1 MPAATVGR
9 PAPETE
15 AGARI
20 WALILLL
27 ALLPLPFGGARPWAG
42 AAFAVAVGLMLAV
55 WSLRCAVAGRP
66 GAIPLRRLAAEG
78 LLLALLAGW
87 IAFQGLS
94 LTPAAWHH
102 PIWDEAA
109 TALSTEPVGAI
120 SVDPARSFTALATLL
135 GHASL
140 FWLVLQAGR
149 EPGRA
154 HRLLAA
160 LVAIGT
166 AYAAYGLTMELS
178 GAGLVLWFEKWA
190 YHGDITA
197 TFVNR
202 NSFATYAGLCLLA
215 AIGLLARQLLR
226 HDGKQAPRRERLLRR
241 IQALAGRGSLLLGAV
256 AILAT
261 ALLLSHSRAGMVS
274 TGIGIAVFLIVFLL
288 NPGQR
293 RGRRLPVAAAVFLAL
308 LAVTNFSGE
317 GTLLRLRATE
327 FETGNGRFPVY
338 ALMQRAIADS
348 PHLGFGYGTF
358 ERTFPLYRTADV
370 AIRFDRGHNDWLE
383 SAMDLGLPGAALL
396 IGLFALP
403 FLRCLRAGL
412 TRRRDG
418 LYPALACGATALV
431 ATHALLDF
439 SLQIPAVAATF
450 TALLALGVAQS
461 WSSRLDG

>member
-1 MPAATVGR
+1 MV
-9 PAPETE
+9 
-15 AGARI
+15 
-20 WALILLL
+20 
-27 ALLPLPFGGARPWAG
+27 
-42 AAFAVAVGLMLAV
+42 
-55 WSLRCAVAGRP
+55 
-66 GAIPLRRLAAEG
+66 PLRRVAAEG

-87 IAFQGLS
+87 IAVQGL
-94 LTPAAWHH
+94 PAAPTAWHH
-102 PIWDEAA
+102 PIWGEAA
-109 TALSTEPVGAI
+109 AALGTKSVGAI
-120 SVDPARSFTALATLL
+120 GIDPARSFSALATLL
-135 GHASL
+135 GHAGL
-140 FWLVLQAGR
+140 FWLVLQTGR

-154 HRLLAA
+154 RRLLAA

-166 AYAAYGLTMELS
+166 AYAAYGLAMELS
-178 GAGLVLWFEKWA
+178 GMRLVLWFDKWA
-190 YHGDITA
+190 YRGDITA

-215 AIGLLARQLLR
+215 ATGLLARQLLR
-226 HDGKQAPRRERLLRR
+226 HESDQAPRRERLLR
-241 IQALAGRGSLLLGAV
+241 QTEALVGRGSLLLGAV
-256 AILAT
+256 TILAT

-293 RGRRLPVAAAVFLAL
+293 HSRRLPVAAGVVLAL

-317 GTLLRLRATE
+317 DTLMRLRATE
-327 FETGNGRFPVY
+327 FETGSGRFPVY
-338 ALMQRAIADS
+338 ALMQRAISDS
-348 PHLGFGYGTF
+348 PWLGFGYGTF
-358 ERTFPLYRTADV
+358 ERAFPLYRTAEV
-370 AIRFDRGHNDWLE
+370 AYRFDRGHNDWLE